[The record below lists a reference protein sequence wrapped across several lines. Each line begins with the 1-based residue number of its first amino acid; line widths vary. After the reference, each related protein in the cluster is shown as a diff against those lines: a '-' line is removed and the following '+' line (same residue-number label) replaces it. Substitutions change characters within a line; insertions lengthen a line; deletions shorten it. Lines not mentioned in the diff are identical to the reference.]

1 MIKVLT
7 SKANLNIQS
16 TSLLEF
22 FWQLS
27 VLCHFWSLLFSGD
40 ITISGRDFDN
50 QKECGES
57 IVASFNSDK
66 ATVFPYNE
74 VCDATLNLSMSLKI
88 GQGSYGSVYLG
99 KLRGDDVAIKQ
110 MNNTKS
116 KEFMSE
122 LNILCRVHHT
132 NLIKLIGYAAGGDSL
147 FLVYELAQNGALS
160 DHLHNPAVRGFK
172 PLPWTTRVQI
182 ALDAAKGLEYIHLY
196 TKPYYVHRDV
206 KSSNI
211 LLDSAFHAKI
221 ADFGLVKLLEHAPD
235 ADTAA
240 SRIVGT
246 FGYLA
251 PEYVRDGRITTKSD
265 VYSFGVV
272 LMELL
277 TGQPALS
284 RDASPG
290 NIQYIEHRSLVE
302 YMLSVLEN
310 NDPFTEL
317 SQCID
322 PTLTHYHKDS
332 LLQMAL
338 LSKDCVDEDWNRRP
352 DMCEVVLRLSHTFL
366 CSKQWEK
373 PDCNSSKC

>member
-1 MIKVLT
+1 M
-7 SKANLNIQS
+7 NLQD
-16 TSLLEF
+16 E
-22 FWQLS
+22 
-27 VLCHFWSLLFSGD
+27 
-40 ITISGRDFDN
+40 
-50 QKECGES
+50 
-57 IVASFNSDK
+57 
-66 ATVFPYNE
+66 
-74 VCDATLNLSMSLKI
+74 TLNLSMSLKI

-110 MNNTKS
+110 MNDTKS

-132 NLIKLIGYAAGGDSL
+132 NLIKLIGYATGGDSL

-160 DHLHNPAVRGFK
+160 DHLHNPAVR
-172 PLPWTTRVQI
+172 
-182 ALDAAKGLEYIHLY
+182 
-196 TKPYYVHRDV
+196 
-206 KSSNI
+206 
-211 LLDSAFHAKI
+211 
-221 ADFGLVKLLEHAPD
+221 
-235 ADTAA
+235 A

-251 PEYVRDGRITTKSD
+251 PKYFRDGRITTKSD

-310 NDPFTEL
+310 NDPFSEL

-332 LLQMAL
+332 LLQYGDAPEYCIVSMCQL
-338 LSKDCVDEDWNRRP
+338 IIRYMVLSFC
-352 DMCEVVLRLSHTFL
+352 L
-366 CSKQWEK
+366 
-373 PDCNSSKC
+373 